1 MVAALVACCD
11 GTGKE
16 SSDEQGYFLLP
27 EVYSTRL
34 ASATGVLLF
43 EALAT
48 PRNAVIMEVC
58 NLLNGVLSS
67 MLAEKSIR
75 SCCRK

>member
-1 MVAALVACCD
+1 V
-11 GTGKE
+11 TGQARHSWTGRE
-16 SSDEQGYFLLP
+16 SSDGQGYFLLP

-48 PRNAVIMEVC
+48 PRNAVMMKGC
-58 NLLNGVLSS
+58 NLLNEVLSS
-67 MLAEKSIR
+67 MLAEKSIQ
-75 SCCRK
+75 K